1 VTLPKN
7 IAPGNY
13 LVRQEVI
20 ALHTAISL
28 GGAEFYPS
36 CSQLKIGG
44 SGTGKPQP
52 DELVS
57 FPGAYDDKDP
67 GILVPDI
74 FNPGFKYEF
83 PGPKIASF
91 VTGGGYSGNS
101 GNGGDA
107 GSQSG
112 STSPDAP
119 SSTATPKKP
128 VPTKDM
134 PQPSSSGSGSS
145 KPHGASSSEM
155 PSPTQNNTNA
165 KPTPQCK
172 SKRSVTRSS
181 SRSDAADEDAK
192 VDLPVNVKHH
202 QRHIN
207 RVRRSAGS
215 FGSQH

>member
-1 VTLPKN
+1 MSLPKN

-20 ALHTAISL
+20 ALHTAVSL

-74 FNPGFKYEF
+74 FNPGFKYQF

-91 VTGGGYSGNS
+91 VSGGGDSGNS

-112 STSPDAP
+112 SSSHAAP
-119 SSTATPKKP
+119 SSTVTPKKP

-134 PQPSSSGSGSS
+134 PSPS
-145 KPHGASSSEM
+145 ASEM
-155 PSPTQNNTNA
+155 PSPTQNSTNA
-165 KPTPQCK
+165 KPTSRCK
-172 SKRSVTRSS
+172 SKRGVRSS
-181 SRSDAADEDAK
+181 SGSLMADDDSK
-192 VDLPVNVKHH
+192 VDLPVNVNHH

-207 RVRRSAGS
+207 RVKRSAS
-215 FGSQH
+215 FGLQH